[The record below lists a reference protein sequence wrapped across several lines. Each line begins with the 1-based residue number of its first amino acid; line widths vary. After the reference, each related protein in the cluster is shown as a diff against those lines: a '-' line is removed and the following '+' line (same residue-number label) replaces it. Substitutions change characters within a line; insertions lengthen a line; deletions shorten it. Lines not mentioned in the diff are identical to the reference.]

1 MRLISRVIAALFILL
16 LIIVAVGGVMLSVSP
31 PELLRVGD
39 GYAAKIVCS
48 NTFIAKRDPEEVLAD
63 DVQAPGNPALQLV
76 NVSVDR
82 EDRVVTARFLGM
94 FAPNYALYRG
104 ALGCTTV
111 PDGDLQAA
119 RSAAFLNKVRVAK
132 SDSLWPE
139 GNKVVPVQDETG
151 VALAKLIANPDFAGP
166 AMRAIVVVKDG
177 RIVAEAYGDGFNNAT
192 PLIGWSMTKT
202 VNAAIIGRL
211 MLSGRMSFDDQNL
224 LPQWSGDARKNIK
237 LSDLLGMESGLAFNE
252 GYGAVSDV
260 TRMLYL
266 DPDSTRIAA
275 SARQVAPA
283 GERFNYSSGTATL
296 LSRLWM
302 NRFPNESAAIAYPRE
317 ALFAPLG
324 MSSAVLEADER
335 GTYVGGS
342 YLYAT
347 ARDWARFGQ
356 FLLQDGVWK
365 GQRLLPEGFVG
376 AMRTP
381 TTSSQGIYTQVQAW
395 LAGPGGSDAQFGLPT
410 DTFWMLGHDGQSV
423 AIAPSA
429 NLVLVRMGL
438 TPGWVDYKP
447 QILLK
452 RILDITTPAKTK
464 GPTGADRVV
473 QENQ

>member
-1 MRLISRVIAALFILL
+1 MRLISSVIGAIVLLLVIAIAIG
-16 LIIVAVGGVMLSVSP
+16 AVWLSIRP

-48 NTFIAKRDPEEVLAD
+48 NTFIAKRDPVRVMEE
-63 DVQAPGNPALQLV
+63 DVQAPGNPALKLIQV
-76 NVSVDR
+76 NVDR
-82 EDRVVTARFLGM
+82 EDGVVTARMLGM

-104 ALGCTTV
+104 ALGCTSV

-119 RSAAFLNKVRVAK
+119 RNAVFLNKVKAPK
-132 SDSLWPE
+132 SDSIWPDGE
-139 GNKVVPVQDETG
+139 GVSIGQDD
-151 VALAKLIANPDFAGP
+151 AAQSLAKLLSNPDFAGP
-166 AMRAIVVVKDG
+166 SMRAIVVIKDG
-177 RIVAEAYGDGFNNAT
+177 RIIAETYGDGFDKAT

-211 MLSGRMSFDDQNL
+211 MLSGRLSFDDQNL
-224 LPQWSGDARKNIK
+224 LPQWMGDARRNIK

-252 GYGAVSDV
+252 SYGAVSDV

-266 DPDSTRIAA
+266 DPDATRIAA
-275 SARQVAPA
+275 NAKQVTPA

-296 LSRLWM
+296 LSRIWM
-302 NRFPNESAAIAYPRE
+302 NRLPSESAAIAYPRDS
-317 ALFAPLG
+317 LFAPLG
-324 MSSAVLEADER
+324 MSSAVFEADER
-335 GTYVGGS
+335 GTYIGSS

-347 ARDWARFGQ
+347 ARDWARFGL

-381 TTSSQGIYTQVQAW
+381 TTASEGIYTQVQAW

-423 AIAPSA
+423 AIVPSA
-429 NLVLVRMGL
+429 NLVMVRMGL
-438 TPGWVDYKP
+438 TPGWIDYKP

-452 RILDITTPAKTK
+452 RILDMTTPAKT
-464 GPTGADRVV
+464 
-473 QENQ
+473 

>member
-1 MRLISRVIAALFILL
+1 MRLISRAITALVLLL
-16 LIIVAVGGVMLSVSP
+16 LIIVAGGVVWLSVSP

-48 NTFIAKRDPEEVLAD
+48 NIFVAKRDAEQVLAD
-63 DVQAPGNPALQLV
+63 DVQAPGNPALKLIR
-76 NVSVDR
+76 VSVDR
-82 EDRVVTARFLGM
+82 EEGVVTARILGM

-104 ALGCTTV
+104 ALGCATV
-111 PDGDLQAA
+111 PDGDLQTA
-119 RSAAFLNKVRVAK
+119 RSAVFLNKVRMPK
-132 SDSLWPE
+132 RDSLWPD
-139 GNKVVPVQDETG
+139 GDKVASDQDERSAALSKLMTDPD
-151 VALAKLIANPDFAGP
+151 VAGS

-177 RIVAEAYGDGFNNAT
+177 RVIAESYGEGFTKGT

-211 MLSGRMSFDDQNL
+211 MLTGRMSFDDQNL
-224 LPQWSGDARKNIK
+224 LPQWAQDARKNIK
-237 LSDLLGMESGLAFNE
+237 LSDLLAMEGGLAFNE
-252 GYGAVSDV
+252 SYGAVSDV

-266 DPDSTRIAA
+266 DADSTSIAA
-275 SARQVAPA
+275 NAPQVAPP
-283 GERFNYSSGTATL
+283 GERFSYSSGTGTL

-302 NRFPNESAAIAYPRE
+302 NRLPNESTAIAYPRD

-324 MSSAVLEADER
+324 MASAVLEADER
-335 GTYVGGS
+335 GTFVGSS

-381 TTSSQGIYTQVQAW
+381 TKASEGLYSQVQAW
-395 LAGPGGSDAQFGLPT
+395 LAGPGGSNAQFGLPA

-423 AIAPSA
+423 AIVPSA
-429 NLVLVRMGL
+429 NLVVVRMGL
-438 TPGWVDYKP
+438 TPSWVNYKP
-447 QILLK
+447 QILVK
-452 RILDITTPAKTK
+452 KVLDVTTPAKT
-464 GPTGADRVV
+464 
-473 QENQ
+473 

>member
-1 MRLISRVIAALFILL
+1 MRFISRAIAALVLLL
-16 LIIVAVGGVMLSVSP
+16 LIIIAGGVVWLSVSP

-48 NTFIAKRDPEEVLAD
+48 NTFIAKRDPEQVLAD
-63 DVQAPGNPALQLV
+63 DVQAPGNPALKLV
-76 NVSVDR
+76 RVSVDR
-82 EDRVVTARFLGM
+82 EEGVVTARILGM

-104 ALGCTTV
+104 ALGCVTV

-119 RSAAFLNKVRVAK
+119 RSAVFLNKVKAPKRDSAWPDGDK
-132 SDSLWPE
+132 SVSD
-139 GNKVVPVQDETG
+139 QDETG
-151 VALAKLIANPDFAGP
+151 AALSKLVTDPALAGP
-166 AMRAIVVVKDG
+166 SMRAVVVIKDG
-177 RIVAEAYGDGFNNAT
+177 RIVAESYGEGFGKGT

-211 MLSGRMSFDDQNL
+211 MLAGRMSFDDQNL

-252 GYGAVSDV
+252 SYGAVSDV

-266 DPDSTRIAA
+266 DPDSTGIAA
-275 SARQVAPA
+275 NAPQQTPA
-283 GERFNYSSGTATL
+283 GERFSYSSGTATL
-296 LSRLWM
+296 LSRVWM
-302 NRFPNESAAIAYPRE
+302 NKLPNESTAIAYPRD

-335 GTYVGGS
+335 GTFIGSS

-381 TTSSQGIYTQVQAW
+381 TKASEGAYSQVQAW
-395 LAGPGGSDAQFGLPT
+395 LAGPGGSDAQFGLPA

-423 AIAPSA
+423 AIVPSA

-438 TPGWVDYKP
+438 TPSWLDYKP

-452 RILDITTPAKTK
+452 KILDATTPAKT
-464 GPTGADRVV
+464 
-473 QENQ
+473 